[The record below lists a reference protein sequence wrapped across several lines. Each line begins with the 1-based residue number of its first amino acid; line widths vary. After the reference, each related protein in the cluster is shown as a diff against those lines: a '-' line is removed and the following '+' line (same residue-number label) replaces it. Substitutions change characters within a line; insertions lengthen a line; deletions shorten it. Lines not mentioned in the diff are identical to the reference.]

1 MCIIFNLFSGSCFE
15 VWSGCCC
22 SSHDK
27 LAVMTCP
34 AINGYY
40 SVATYCWEGTAIAGE
55 ETPLLISGT
64 GRYKCSVKARGD
76 VLSREFVVSGEYG
89 V

>member
-1 MCIIFNLFSGSCFE
+1 MGATVHRMTNLQLWPALPSMGIT
-15 VWSGCCC
+15 VW
-22 SSHDK
+22 
-27 LAVMTCP
+27 P
-34 AINGYY
+34 P
-40 SVATYCWEGTAIAGE
+40 TAIAGE